1 MWTIRALNNKNQ
13 TKYALIAG
21 FVLAV
26 PTNAAL
32 ILGLS
37 ASSAPIVRNTA
48 SLDEADADRPEKQES
63 VELGDAVARAISLH
77 WIGYE
82 RPAPMNAPEANV
94 EQSPSELTPPK
105 GAEAEAAQTPTSVPP
120 AESVAPDPARLAS
133 AARVTMR
140 DALQAMMAI
149 RSALEPIRADASDA
163 AAVQPD
169 SAPGPEPASVASPT
183 GQAESAAKVD
193 TREADAF
200 TIKQVLDA
208 SLGSPV
214 VNQGL
219 RIDTVRPEWTL
230 ATLMTQ
236 RPRNPIVS
244 IAFDARGRVTEA
256 VFIDGKNT
264 GIVAVDQPLLDAV
277 YRWTAK
283 GDLID
288 RLARE
293 RPDGVVWVQIR
304 VMLRRE

>member
-1 MWTIRALNNKNQ
+1 MWTIRALKHKNQ

-21 FVLAV
+21 FLLAV

-37 ASSAPIVRNTA
+37 ASSASIVRNTGRPG
-48 SLDEADADRPEKQES
+48 EADADRPENQES
-63 VELGDAVARAISLH
+63 VELGEALSRAISLH

-82 RPAPMNAPEANV
+82 KPAPMNAPEANV
-94 EQSPSELTPPK
+94 EQSPAEMTPPK
-105 GAEAEAAQTPTSVPP
+105 GAEAEAAPMPASATP
-120 AESVAPDPARLAS
+120 AERATQGPARLAS
-133 AARVTMR
+133 AAQVTMR
-140 DALQAMMAI
+140 DALRALMAI
-149 RSALEPIRADASDA
+149 RAALERVEAESTDSA
-163 AAVQPD
+163 ALQPD
-169 SAPGPEPASVASPT
+169 SAPGQEPGTVASPT
-183 GQAESAAKVD
+183 GQAESAARVD

-236 RPRNPIVS
+236 RPRNPVVS
-244 IAFDARGRVTEA
+244 IAFDARGRVADA
-256 VFIDGKNT
+256 VFLDGKST

-293 RPDGVVWVQIR
+293 RPAGVVWVQIR